1 MAEEIV
7 SEGENRSR
15 KRQRVQDRELME
27 GNEAEGT
34 QDHGDTEDTPNSGD
48 EKENEKEVDDI
59 WESWKT
65 LLKTIMESTVLPAL
79 R

>member
-1 MAEEIV
+1 
-7 SEGENRSR
+7 
-15 KRQRVQDRELME
+15 ME

-48 EKENEKEVDDI
+48 EKEDEKEVDDI

-65 LLKTIMESTVLPAL
+65 LLKTIRESTVLPAL

>member
-1 MAEEIV
+1 MQ
-7 SEGENRSR
+7 N
-15 KRQRVQDRELME
+15 RELME

-34 QDHGDTEDTPNSGD
+34 HDHGDTEDTPDSGD
-48 EKENEKEVDDI
+48 EKEAEDI

-65 LLKTIMESTVLPAL
+65 LLKTIKESTVLPAL